1 MTAPAERRTMEFH
14 ETINGHEV
22 HATYTDESV
31 EQIFVPLLQHLTR
44 LQQHKGS
51 RVLAM
56 LAAPPAT
63 GKSTL
68 VAFLEHLSRTTPG
81 VCPVQ
86 AIGMDGFH
94 RRQEYLD
101 THLMEREGVQVPM
114 ARYKGAPET
123 FDLKLMQAAL
133 ESVASGESCGWPVYD
148 RTIHDPL
155 DDAIRVTGDIVLVEG
170 NYLLLDEPGWRSL
183 SALANYTVFIEA
195 DPALL
200 RERLVNRKA
209 KGTTSLA
216 EAEAHVARSD
226 LRNVQTVLEHSLP
239 ADLTLRLM
247 PNGSYVLRT

>member
-1 MTAPAERRTMEFH
+1 MEFH

-101 THLMEREGVQVPM
+101 THLMERDGMQVPM

-148 RTIHDPL
+148 RTIHDPREN
-155 DDAIRVTGDIVLVEG
+155 AVQVTAPIVLIEG
-170 NYLLLDEPGWRSL
+170 NWLLLDEAPWSHLASL
-183 SALANYTVFIEA
+183 ADYTIFLQADEA
-195 DPALL
+195 GV
-200 RERLVNRKA
+200 RERAITRKA
-209 KGTTSLA
+209 KGGISRE
-216 EAEAHVARSD
+216 EAEAHYDRSD
-226 LRNVQTVLEHSLP
+226 GPNVHRVLTHSLP
-239 ADLTLRLM
+239 ADCTICLQPDGDLRL
-247 PNGSYVLRT
+247 G